1 MLSFPIYL
9 DYNSTTPVDG
19 EVLNEML
26 PLFNKNFGNPASK
39 THKYGWEAEEYVE
52 IAREKIADLIHA
64 TPHEIIFTSG
74 ATEAINLGI
83 KGVAEYAHEKGN
95 HIITC
100 KTEHKAVLDTCH
112 SLEKN
117 GFEITFLETDS
128 NGHIDL
134 NILLKSI
141 RKETLLVCL
150 MYANN
155 ETGVI
160 HPIEEVS
167 EITRSKNVLLFVDG
181 TQGVGKIPV
190 DVEKSRIDLM
200 AFSSHKIYG
209 PKGCGALYL
218 RRQNPRVTLVPQMD
232 GGGHE
237 RGFRSG
243 TLNTAGIVGFGKA
256 AEICSS
262 RMEHD
267 YKLIETLR
275 NKLENALTSDK
286 NIHVNGDTKNRL
298 PNVSNLSFGK
308 MDGAFLIT
316 SLKNIAIAS
325 GSACTSA
332 NPEPSHVL
340 LAMGLTKQKTGSSV
354 RFSLGRFTTEEE
366 IDYTIEYV
374 LEVVKKL
381 NKI

>member
-128 NGHIDL
+128 NGH
-134 NILLKSI
+134 
-141 RKETLLVCL
+141 
-150 MYANN
+150 
-155 ETGVI
+155 
-160 HPIEEVS
+160 
-167 EITRSKNVLLFVDG
+167 
-181 TQGVGKIPV
+181 
-190 DVEKSRIDLM
+190 
-200 AFSSHKIYG
+200 
-209 PKGCGALYL
+209 
-218 RRQNPRVTLVPQMD
+218 
-232 GGGHE
+232 
-237 RGFRSG
+237 
-243 TLNTAGIVGFGKA
+243 
-256 AEICSS
+256 
-262 RMEHD
+262 
-267 YKLIETLR
+267 
-275 NKLENALTSDK
+275 
-286 NIHVNGDTKNRL
+286 
-298 PNVSNLSFGK
+298 
-308 MDGAFLIT
+308 
-316 SLKNIAIAS
+316 
-325 GSACTSA
+325 
-332 NPEPSHVL
+332 
-340 LAMGLTKQKTGSSV
+340 
-354 RFSLGRFTTEEE
+354 
-366 IDYTIEYV
+366 
-374 LEVVKKL
+374 
-381 NKI
+381 